1 MIPPW
6 LRFLLTIGAGT
17 TIGISARY
25 ILRILPPH
33 VLPSVLKALGVLN
46 RIADLSLYAFLYC
59 VIGGG
64 ILLVVVTF
72 ALIPLLDAVIDD
84 PEKKTREPKPTRQP
98 HDQESLVPENVEE
111 QSKNRLGKILL
122 GGLEDILAIG
132 ALIAAAAFFVRPK
145 HSGILLGTY
154 QVLEMVVRH
163 TTLAVAAIVGSA
175 LVILAPLL
183 IIFAIINRLNV
194 EPHRTAWYNALKA
207 FHKVYIGAFL
217 YVLAIEALSSVL
229 AFDPVSWQAAHLSIL
244 FRWIGYA
251 AYSFGLLWA
260 LTDSAG
266 AYLLLRGFVILSIKP
281 QPLPKTPRSRTISK
295 FAQLILLP
303 IAMIYNGAIFAA
315 QGATSTPTTI
325 GWITLCTFTACLV
338 DFALYWIYF
347 FVHALL
353 RRRSRAHAA
362 ADDPEKQY
370 TTLDLLAASL
380 VTMTVRNASGQTLL
394 DQWNEAEVSK
404 EEDVVEHPKAQASAQ
419 DAIQSKT

>member
-6 LRFLLTIGAGT
+6 LRFLLTVGAGAS
-17 TIGISARY
+17 IGVAARY
-25 ILRILPPH
+25 ILRKLPSN
-33 VLPSVLKALGVLN
+33 VLPYVLKVLGVLN

-72 ALIPLLDAVIDD
+72 ALIPLLDAVMDN
-84 PEKKTREPKPTRQP
+84 PEKNREPKPTRQP

-111 QSKNRLGKILL
+111 QSHNRLGKMLL
-122 GGLEDILAIG
+122 GGLKDILAIG
-132 ALIAAAAFFVRPK
+132 AMIAAAAFFVRPK

-154 QVLEMVVRH
+154 QVLEMVARH

-194 EPHRTAWYNALKA
+194 EPHRTVWYNALKA
-207 FHKVYIGAFL
+207 FRRVYIGAFL

-229 AFDPVSWQAAHLSIL
+229 AFDHVSWQAAHLSIL

-260 LTDSAG
+260 LTDGAG
-266 AYLLLRGFVILSIKP
+266 AYLLLRGFVLLSIKP
-281 QPLPKTPRSRTISK
+281 QPLPRTPRSRTIFK

-303 IAMIYNGAIFAA
+303 IAMIYNGAIFVS
-315 QGATSTPTTI
+315 QGATSATTTI
-325 GWITLCTFTACLV
+325 GWITLYTFTVCLV

-347 FVHALL
+347 FV
-353 RRRSRAHAA
+353 RRRSAA
-362 ADDPEKQY
+362 KAATNEKQY

-394 DQWNEAEVSK
+394 DQWNEAEGSK
-404 EEDVVEHPKAQASAQ
+404 EEEDVVEHPKAQ
-419 DAIQSKT
+419 DAIQPKT